1 MDEDVARLTV
11 SVGGVVHALT
21 DSGAVWRWGPG
32 SSWRMVL
39 GKPGARLDTPG
50 EIDEEAVLLDAEIRL
65 GETLDSRTP
74 GRDRSSGKEDPDDE
88 PDEPKEIDRGGQDL
102 QPTDV
107 SDILLPG
114 GSDRGRSVL
123 RAGRVL
129 WASQRISGVVLCDRA
144 DGTWRSDDDGL
155 TWEKV
160 TGLPAAHAFADLPGT
175 PGGILAGTTKGLRTS
190 LDAGRSWMEV
200 DDPLAGISIYAFAS
214 DTERIWAGTG
224 EGLFVSS
231 GSLGW
236 AKLVPRH
243 DADMPVW
250 TVANDPYWR
259 GGLWLAGPVGV
270 MRTDDGGQSLRPA
283 GRNPLMGTRSLT
295 PLDAAGHVL
304 AAGVDGVWE
313 SLDGGILWRPL
324 ARGLPHPR
332 VATMVPTSR
341 GVLIGGPEGVFALRR
356 ADRATERELVTMK
369 EARKADVPM
378 GALVEAALRR
388 PGMRLGNILT
398 QRHLVTS
405 MLLPKLTL
413 TGRMDRYRYITAAHE
428 ARSNKG
434 GLHRSWFV
442 GATACFGNCVSTVS
456 FSDTDVSSLADDYG
470 VDVQSLPELAVVG
483 GEVYV
488 ADNVGSLAPV
498 AANVAERLT
507 QYRSDVASRV
517 SELALSRRRLL
528 DARADMRALSLKDQT
543 AHELRILESAARIDV
558 YTNGYFTR
566 VLEGL

>member
-1 MDEDVARLTV
+1 
-11 SVGGVVHALT
+11 
-21 DSGAVWRWGPG
+21 
-32 SSWRMVL
+32 
-39 GKPGARLDTPG
+39 
-50 EIDEEAVLLDAEIRL
+50 
-65 GETLDSRTP
+65 
-74 GRDRSSGKEDPDDE
+74 
-88 PDEPKEIDRGGQDL
+88 
-102 QPTDV
+102 
-107 SDILLPG
+107 
-114 GSDRGRSVL
+114 
-123 RAGRVL
+123 
-129 WASQRISGVVLCDRA
+129 
-144 DGTWRSDDDGL
+144 
-155 TWEKV
+155 
-160 TGLPAAHAFADLPGT
+160 
-175 PGGILAGTTKGLRTS
+175 
-190 LDAGRSWMEV
+190 
-200 DDPLAGISIYAFAS
+200 
-214 DTERIWAGTG
+214 
-224 EGLFVSS
+224 
-231 GSLGW
+231 
-236 AKLVPRH
+236 
-243 DADMPVW
+243 
-250 TVANDPYWR
+250 
-259 GGLWLAGPVGV
+259 
-270 MRTDDGGQSLRPA
+270 
-283 GRNPLMGTRSLT
+283 
-295 PLDAAGHVL
+295 
-304 AAGVDGVWE
+304 
-313 SLDGGILWRPL
+313 
-324 ARGLPHPR
+324 
-332 VATMVPTSR
+332 
-341 GVLIGGPEGVFALRR
+341 
-356 ADRATERELVTMK
+356 MK